1 MNTPKRTLRHFMT
14 TKTVTEPL
22 TINEATEQESTA
34 SLSRVRYR
42 SEFAKSL
49 DSLPENIPGIS
60 VQGWD
65 LKRVRLAV
73 AAFNKSRADGQKFRV
88 VAGEGKVFVA
98 RAVPQW
104 TGSQLC

>member
-1 MNTPKRTLRHFMT
+1 MTNKNTVASP
-14 TKTVTEPL
+14 
-22 TINEATEQESTA
+22 TITEATEEEITA

-42 SEFAKSL
+42 SQFAKSL

-73 AAFNKSRADGQKFRV
+73 AAFNKSRPTGQKFRV

-98 RAVPQW
+98 RAVSIL
-104 TGSQLC
+104 GELNISDVN

>member
-22 TINEATEQESTA
+22 TINEATEQEITA
-34 SLSRVRYR
+34 SLSKVRYR

-88 VAGEGKVFVA
+88 VAGEEGKEIG
-98 RAVPQW
+98 RAHV
-104 TGSQLC
+104 